1 MKALYLPKRMRQGP
15 EDNKWFANLAVLP
28 DCFQR
33 RLLMGR
39 KVILALFLGL
49 ALVTLVVP
57 VFAQGEAG
65 AAGAAKPAVDQWLL
79 ISACFGMALAAAG
92 CGYAQ
97 SRALG
102 AACEGVSRNPGATDT
117 IRIFIFLGLAFIE
130 FLALLTFV
138 VIMILLFR

>member
-1 MKALYLPKRMRQGP
+1 
-15 EDNKWFANLAVLP
+15 
-28 DCFQR
+28 
-33 RLLMGR
+33 MGR
-39 KVILALFLGL
+39 KLILAALLGVVL
-49 ALVTLVVP
+49 LTLVVP

-65 AAGAAKPAVDQWLL
+65 GAAATKARNYQWLL
-79 ISACFGMALAAAG
+79 ISSGFGMALAAAG

-97 SRALG
+97 SRALA

-138 VIMILLFR
+138 VVMMLLFF

>member
-1 MKALYLPKRMRQGP
+1 
-15 EDNKWFANLAVLP
+15 
-28 DCFQR
+28 
-33 RLLMGR
+33 MGR
-39 KVILALFLGL
+39 KLTLALLLGL
-49 ALVTLVVP
+49 VVFLLAAP

-65 AAGAAKPAVDQWLL
+65 GAAKGEKSQWLL
-79 ISACFGMALAAAG
+79 LTAGFGMAIAAAG

-97 SRALG
+97 SRALT

-138 VIMILLFR
+138 VILLLLYT